1 MKKDFKNIFMMLV
14 ITIALIVMT
23 IGILNGLKLFYPE
36 LPDRALF
43 GESTGFVSVI
53 FSGFSVILVIFTLS
67 LQMDDLKKTKEIEP
81 FVKIEALPCNCE
93 KISNGLYKKGNCFYT
108 NRFSMSSG
116 LDIREWYSLESAKS
130 YLVSKLKENI

>member
-67 LQMDDLKKTKEIEP
+67 LQMDDLKKTKEIQS
-81 FVKIEALPCNCE
+81 KQIELTTKQILNE
-93 KISNGLYKKGNCFYT
+93 NNKLL
-108 NRFSMSSG
+108 FS
-116 LDIREWYSLESAKS
+116 LRNDLIDLSARGFGH
-130 YLVSKLKENI
+130 